1 MIFSISVTP
10 LDLSNR
16 SAVTQYGQ
24 TAVLYITTLAMMI
37 LLMLLFTRINSKPSP
52 RMTPI
57 HKDSFRSESVFIGVI
72 RGQRF

>member
-37 LLMLLFTRINSKPSP
+37 LSALKNELQKHLPQINTDEH
-52 RMTPI
+52 RF
-57 HKDSFRSESVFIGVI
+57 FRSLSVFICVYL
-72 RGQRF
+72 RQKKP

>member
-37 LLMLLFTRINSKPSP
+37 LSI
-52 RMTPI
+52 
-57 HKDSFRSESVFIGVI
+57 
-72 RGQRF
+72 Q